1 MGFSGGGSNI
11 LKPHTHDGSIAQDGG
26 ALNMDGI
33 TQGSLTAG
41 DVVYS
46 DGSNLQRLPIG
57 AASDELRVNAGAT
70 APEWYTPAGGSS
82 PYVLVDSTT
91 LGAAASEINTSFSS
105 ISCDDISE
113 LMCVFVG
120 GLTSSSYVQMQI
132 NGITSNYYTFGVHS
146 NNGISPN
153 IVINTGSTSAWTLCS
168 NNAGGG
174 TAGGTSTFH
183 IRGGTSTADPTSSS
197 NASYSGYGS
206 DMPPNA
212 CWFLGGSQNST
223 VNSFDR
229 VRVFANSGNLTTG
242 SKLTIYRINST

>member
-1 MGFSGGGSNI
+1 MGFGGGNTGSLPDHDHDPAVSNDGGT
-11 LKPHTHDGSIAQDGG
+11 LNANATSFNLSSGSI
-26 ALNMDGI
+26 L
-33 TQGSLTAG
+33 
-41 DVVYS
+41 YS
-46 DGSNLQRLPIG
+46 DGSNIQELAVG
-57 AASDELRVNAGAT
+57 SASDELRVSSGSV
-70 APEWYTPAGGSS
+70 PEWYTPAGGSS

-91 LGAAASEINTSFSS
+91 LGAAASEINTSFTS

-174 TAGGTSTFH
+174 VAGGTSTFH

-242 SKLTIYRINST
+242 SKLTIYRINSS